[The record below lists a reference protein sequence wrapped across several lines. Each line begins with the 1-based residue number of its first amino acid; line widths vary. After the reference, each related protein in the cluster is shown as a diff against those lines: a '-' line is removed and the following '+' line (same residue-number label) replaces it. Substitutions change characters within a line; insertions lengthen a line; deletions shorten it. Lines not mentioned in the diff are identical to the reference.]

1 MKNQVKKNLEGVT
14 PNFATSIERIQANQ
28 LTSISPEIIRK
39 PLVKPFKWLP
49 GNGS

>member
-39 PLVKPFKWLP
+39 PLVKPFK
-49 GNGS
+49 